1 MLTVLPQEVSKVPE
15 QCIRLIDEI
24 VQLRKDKGWTQQALS
39 KASGLS
45 QSVIAR
51 IESKKTVPTIVT
63 LHKIVS
69 ALNAVIS
76 IH

>member
-1 MLTVLPQEVSKVPE
+1 MPE

-24 VQLRKDKGWTQQALS
+24 IQIRKDKGWTQQALS

>member
-1 MLTVLPQEVSKVPE
+1 MPE

-24 VQLRKDKGWTQQALS
+24 VQIRKQKGWTQQDLS

-51 IESKKTVPTIVT
+51 VESKKTVPTIVT
-63 LHKIVS
+63 LHKIVN
-69 ALNAVIS
+69 ALDAVIS
-76 IH
+76 IQ